1 MGGRKDDVFS
11 TGVQHRCTIL
21 FWIPPNFSDL
31 GDHPFAHPTQF
42 TKRDFSHHKSS
53 FDVIE

>member
-1 MGGRKDDVFS
+1 
-11 TGVQHRCTIL
+11 
-21 FWIPPNFSDL
+21 L

-53 FDVIE
+53 FEVIE